1 MSANLHSQLQ
11 GISAFVHTVETGSFT
26 AAAARMSVSKSATG
40 KSVARLEARLGVR
53 LLHRTTRRLSLTAE
67 GQAYYESCLK
77 VLEELDTAEALL
89 AARKRTVSGKL
100 RINLPISFG
109 RLWCMPVLMK
119 LTAQYPDLDLDVSF
133 TDRRVDLIEE
143 GIDLVVR
150 LGDPGDQAHLVGR
163 RIAWQRSIICASPAY
178 LDRRGRPEA
187 VADIASHDCLAF
199 AHDGRPLPWIAV
211 DSDGALRSFTIRPK
225 HSVSHG
231 EALRDAAVN
240 GQGIA
245 YLSTWLAGVEVAS
258 GKLEILP
265 IQTPLEEAPISVLWP
280 QSRDLSP
287 KVRVAV
293 DALVAAFAPVP
304 PWEAEG

>member
-1 MSANLHSQLQ
+1 MPA
-11 GISAFVHTVETGSFT
+11 
-26 AAAARMSVSKSATG
+26 VSIG
-40 KSVARLEARLGVR
+40 F
-53 LLHRTTRRLSLTAE
+53 E
-67 GQAYYESCLK
+67 GQAGS
-77 VLEELDTAEALL
+77 LL
-89 AARKRTVSGKL
+89 ALGGPILPQPLPATDPCTTV
-100 RINLPISFG
+100 
-109 RLWCMPVLMK
+109 
-119 LTAQYPDLDLDVSF
+119 
-133 TDRRVDLIEE
+133 
-143 GIDLVVR
+143 
-150 LGDPGDQAHLVGR
+150 HR

-211 DSDGALRSFTIRPK
+211 DGDGALQTFTIRPK

-240 GQGIA
+240 GLGIA
-245 YLSTWLAGVEVAS
+245 YLSTWLEGDAARS

-293 DALVAAFAPVP
+293 DALVAAFTPVP
-304 PWEAEG
+304 PWEAGG